1 MQAVETGEPEA
12 PPVRLT
18 RPELRRRAI
27 TYLILAGDQA
37 LHSYYTLRA
46 LQAYNDAFDLLLDS
60 EASPVERIELH
71 EKLGNAYAQRGSLD
85 EAWQEYR
92 KALRLA
98 TAEGVTLHKAA
109 LLHLYDR
116 LAELAT
122 RWMGRFDNPPDL
134 QEIQGYIDA
143 GLQLLEGRP
152 TDAERVAFLT
162 YQAFWHI
169 RQLQTATHIQK
180 AALTE
185 QALASGHEALRIA
198 EELNDPLGLSL
209 ALDALGFIYAEY
221 HKYNEAHQVQHR
233 RLQLEGQLTE
243 RMELYDLYLSLGSS
257 HEQVADYP
265 NALVWFGRA
274 WSIAQTMESPM
285 MLLNSLVGRMRAW
298 RQWNRWEDASE
309 AARELLRLIEQYQQ
323 DEKKQ
328 FWALETLATI
338 AYRVGNRD
346 EGDQYAR
353 QCKRLI
359 DQQVERS
366 GGDAQALLA
375 TRMHAIH
382 LAKEDWARA
391 TADYKAKV
399 QASEPLPSPEVLAT
413 LAELF
418 IITGESAEV
427 QESTCERAVA
437 LAEESGAR
445 KSLAIAFRARG
456 RMHLERQNWNSA
468 EDDLR
473 QALRR
478 CEVLDLPW
486 ERGNTLYALGL
497 LYRRRASILHE
508 SNTSRRNADMERA
521 RYHFEQ
527 ALGFF
532 EAIHALP
539 SVERV
544 RLVLMQDTRAPV

>member
-1 MQAVETGEPEA
+1 
-12 PPVRLT
+12 
-18 RPELRRRAI
+18 
-27 TYLILAGDQA
+27 
-37 LHSYYTLRA
+37 
-46 LQAYNDAFDLLLDS
+46 
-60 EASPVERIELH
+60 
-71 EKLGNAYAQRGSLD
+71 
-85 EAWQEYR
+85 
-92 KALRLA
+92 
-98 TAEGVTLHKAA
+98 
-109 LLHLYDR
+109 
-116 LAELAT
+116 
-122 RWMGRFDNPPDL
+122 
-134 QEIQGYIDA
+134 
-143 GLQLLEGRP
+143 
-152 TDAERVAFLT
+152 
-162 YQAFWHI
+162 
-169 RQLQTATHIQK
+169 
-180 AALTE
+180 
-185 QALASGHEALRIA
+185 
-198 EELNDPLGLSL
+198 
-209 ALDALGFIYAEY
+209 LDALGFIYAEY

-309 AARELLRLIEQYQQ
+309 VARELLRLIEQYQQ

-399 QASEPLPSPEVLAT
+399 QASEPLPSPEVVAT

>member
-1 MQAVETGEPEA
+1 
-12 PPVRLT
+12 
-18 RPELRRRAI
+18 
-27 TYLILAGDQA
+27 
-37 LHSYYTLRA
+37 
-46 LQAYNDAFDLLLDS
+46 
-60 EASPVERIELH
+60 
-71 EKLGNAYAQRGSLD
+71 
-85 EAWQEYR
+85 
-92 KALRLA
+92 
-98 TAEGVTLHKAA
+98 
-109 LLHLYDR
+109 LYDR

-298 RQWNRWEDASE
+298 RQWNRWEDARE
-309 AARELLRLIEQYQQ
+309 VARELLRLIEQYQQ

-399 QASEPLPSPEVLAT
+399 QASEPLPSPEVVAT